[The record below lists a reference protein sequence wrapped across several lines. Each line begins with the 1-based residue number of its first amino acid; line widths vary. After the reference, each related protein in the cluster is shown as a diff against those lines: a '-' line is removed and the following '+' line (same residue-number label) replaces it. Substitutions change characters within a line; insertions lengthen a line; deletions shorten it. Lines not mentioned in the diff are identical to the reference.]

1 MRRTVSSSMFLLPAS
16 KSRWRV
22 AILVWAVQENLL
34 SRIVESEECIA
45 FRSGPDGCHIS
56 VDRNFFFLE
65 NCLQNDTPRL
75 GATHHVW
82 ALSAVGAGAL
92 FLYCILILLIRTL
105 FILPYVFFNQ
115 EGMA

>member
-1 MRRTVSSSMFLLPAS
+1 MRNVLHSGQDQTGAIFLS
-16 KSRWRV
+16 TGIFFEK
-22 AILVWAVQENLL
+22 
-34 SRIVESEECIA
+34 IA
-45 FRSGPDGCHIS
+45 C
-56 VDRNFFFLE
+56 
-65 NCLQNDTPRL
+65 QNDTPRL

-105 FILPYVFFNQ
+105 LILPYVFFNQ